1 MKICPF
7 QFVGNSIK
15 NTTQNVDK
23 YWIVTIITAAYH
35 MEQLTH
41 IRISKKAPKRGFF
54 LIFFFVPKEIF
65 LGRIVR
71 PDLFYTLVCFFF
83 FFFNSL

>member
-23 YWIVTIITAAYH
+23 YWIVTIIIAAYH
-35 MEQLTH
+35 MAQLTH
-41 IRISKKAPKRGFF
+41 SRISKKAPKRGFF
-54 LIFFFVPKEIF
+54 F
-65 LGRIVR
+65 
-71 PDLFYTLVCFFF
+71 
-83 FFFNSL
+83 